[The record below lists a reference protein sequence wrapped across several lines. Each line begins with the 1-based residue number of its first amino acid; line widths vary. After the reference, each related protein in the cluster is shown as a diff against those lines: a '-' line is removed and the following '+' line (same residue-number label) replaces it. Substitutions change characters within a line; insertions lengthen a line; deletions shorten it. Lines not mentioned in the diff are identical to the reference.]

1 MGLYNLL
8 IKSLHLGTLYNE
20 VPEYNGGK
28 LGDKQTNEPIVERN
42 EVEWNDYPL
51 GEMGE

>member
-8 IKSLHLGTLYNE
+8 NKSLHLGTSD
-20 VPEYNGGK
+20 K